1 MKENYQRKQKV
12 IFLTNNGIILREVS
26 DLVNVNVSTVAVI
39 QLDEDV
45 VIVVVRSH
53 HRAGV
58 EVAQLAAPVNTDP
71 PPQLQLRDRLRSDLH
86 NLRNKTD
93 FNQQNIFI
101 QTVLCIYCML
111 CVIY

>member
-45 VIVVVRSH
+45 VVVVVGPH
-53 HRAGV
+53 HCAGV
-58 EVAQLAAPVNTDP
+58 EVAQLAAPVNTDSP
-71 PPQLQLRDRLRSDLH
+71 TQLQLGDGLRSDFN
-86 NLRNKTD
+86 NLRGKKD
-93 FNQQNIFI
+93 
-101 QTVLCIYCML
+101 
-111 CVIY
+111 

>member
-1 MKENYQRKQKV
+1 MV
-12 IFLTNNGIILREVS
+12 FLTNNGIILREVA
-26 DLVNVNVSTVAVI
+26 DLVNVYVSTVAVI

-45 VIVVVRSH
+45 VIVVVRPH

-71 PPQLQLRDRLRSDLH
+71 LPQLQLRDGLRSDLH

-93 FNQQNIFI
+93 FNQQNIYCAM
-101 QTVLCIYCML
+101 LCIAYSVL
-111 CVIY
+111 STNTVNPTHYYALY